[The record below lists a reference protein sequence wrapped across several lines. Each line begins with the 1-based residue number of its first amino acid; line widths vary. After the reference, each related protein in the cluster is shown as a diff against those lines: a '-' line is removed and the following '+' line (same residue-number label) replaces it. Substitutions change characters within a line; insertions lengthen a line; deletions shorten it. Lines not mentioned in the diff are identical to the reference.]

1 MIGKTEEKDTNILFS
16 RGKEDETDMSTATHE
31 ASDET
36 KKSSR
41 LEIHLLIAMLIATVT
56 FQAAFT
62 VPGGYKQD
70 GPGEGTA
77 QFIQKAAFRA
87 FVIFNTIAFVF
98 SIATVYIQFATSKFS
113 YYMRSRYASLAEVM
127 IFIAVL
133 GMLLA
138 FASGMYVE
146 LANCIGLRLI
156 AYILVGCFLLIY
168 YVCWF
173 VDPISMQIPGLQNP
187 REYLRG
193 LLFRYGII

>member
-1 MIGKTEEKDTNILFS
+1 MIGNTEEDTKILFPI
-16 RGKEDETDMSTATHE
+16 GKENERDVSTSTHE
-31 ASDET
+31 ASDEIE
-36 KKSSR
+36 KRSR

-56 FQAAFT
+56 FQAAFI

-70 GPGEGTA
+70 GPSEGTT

-87 FVIFNTIAFVF
+87 FVIFNTIAFIF

-113 YYMRSRYASLAEVM
+113 YYLRSRYASLAEVM

-146 LANCIGLRLI
+146 VANCIGLRLI
-156 AYILVGCFLLIY
+156 AYIMVGCFLLIY
-168 YVCWF
+168 YACWF
-173 VDPISMQIPGLQNP
+173 VDPISRQIPGLQHP
-187 REYLRG
+187 RKYLRD